1 MAENSYDYILQV
13 GWEFA
18 DAAKEATKE
27 LKSAQTSVEKSGGI
41 KIKYSSDPDSIKD
54 IVSSIKKINPEA
66 EVQVSINQKDAL
78 KLFQGMGKKAFKSIF
93 DDKEASDIYDQIEK
107 NITKKLQNVNTSR
120 FSSRLLSTIHDPT
133 KSLQEQRTALGDIL
147 NDLTMLSKIG
157 AEKIEMLSPAQLD
170 RIIEYKKNAIDAASA
185 LSTAKSNA
193 NQQAYDA
200 RIQKEGVQS
209 LFASKRIFS
218 SKKALSS
225 RVSEVASGL
234 GISQEQLG
242 EDTTLLENYSKAAE
256 LLSDLIAKRR
266 TYDNLSNPTQAKKQL
281 DQDQIISSVWS
292 YLRNQE
298 TAIKRKYGVTA
309 GTNISF
315 LSDQFN
321 GQDIR
326 DNSSNAITA
335 FIEATTKKQVREL
348 ENAQN
353 TLENYVKTSNI
364 SAQKRTNR
372 KFQRNIG
379 IISQDGERP
388 EHTSGE
394 EVGQATAQAM
404 SDGASATEDA
414 NAKIREYIVTVE
426 EAVNAIKT
434 LQNQIDALDEDDS
447 DEALDKIDEYE
458 KKQAFYYAR
467 LSNLKV
473 SRTELKQKYGFDLA
487 DYETTATQ
495 IRDQGGENSDL
506 YKQIRDFKEEL
517 PPVVVPTEVNT
528 TQANEE
534 LDELGNDREIVVQTK
549 LDGIKQAMDLL
560 SQMKE
565 KYEYAAIFNTD
576 TGYSTQVYKGDKT
589 KVPKKVA
596 HQVFDEADGQGNSFL
611 HTHPLFNVAAFSAGD
626 IESAIKDD
634 IKKGITQQFVIA
646 GNEIA
651 SLNVEKLMKYQIDP
665 DVFMKTFKTFKSQR
679 ETNYRIEH
687 GNAYKYAD
695 VLPDSYDTKFA
706 ESIRGEFLEA
716 LSDAGIQ
723 ATEYITTQM
732 NDMIGEINQ
741 EMHRRS
747 ESGEYIDSGFVDDKL
762 ADLVS
767 GHIESVISSLS
778 IDDSAKSEL
787 QNSLQAS
794 LASIDDYLPKQ
805 VIDSLQIN
813 GDVSQQLLQQTLKDT
828 FLKFGLNPKAFFS
841 VKSKQD
847 WITDIYSQMQNRD
860 IEPEVDLSGLKSGL
874 EEAKRELAE
883 VRDELQKFK
892 DIDMTPEGIKEL
904 SDRLREAQSSA
915 DIYYNSMIH
924 SVDESTYEQ
933 LKEELDEAK
942 NEAEALQDQLDQ
954 LKNGLQTKTSIKDFY
969 EKYGLPREALD
980 KSIFEDYTSLL
991 TALGEKFGNINTQAE
1006 DFSEIEIDFRFI
1018 KELIPQ
1024 LDLSTEKIMV
1034 IQSLLNDIE
1043 SRMPGGIAWR
1053 IEGVKQS
1060 NLEADNFLKQI
1071 KQIIQPDYT
1080 VSSEQVETAQ
1090 RQLAAAQEYAL
1101 SGQNKGINA
1110 LNGELQSASNLGPKT
1125 GDSVGQAMEEISQK
1139 AEHSAESVQHLVDTL
1154 EGVGYHATK
1163 TEWETFDFDKTKPAQ
1178 MGSGMYLSPDEN
1190 VGQFAKFT
1198 KNPNIK
1204 EVEIALQKCFILT
1217 NKYIS
1222 SISDINDIL
1231 GTSLPDDASAKE
1243 VLSAIRKYSKESKSN
1258 SDTFRNKMLGKGY
1271 QGMYVSDYL
1280 ANVSHKDELVIYD
1293 PKALENMKSY
1303 KYDEFKTMDHSNS
1316 GFSFSKKLVNNS
1328 LLALDTSA
1336 IDKQREALRETEEQA
1351 YNTKDAID
1359 EVINEAGNRDMAPQE
1374 LNQGTPGAKKIAMF
1388 PQKQETEDVD
1398 FRSGY
1403 EKTQEELSELD
1414 ESYKESEKFVTGLL
1428 EAIQNAQDYWSKS
1441 ETTNDEYEQLMKLY
1455 KDFPEVPQFFEEYPQ
1470 HLDGWKDVDDVDDFW
1485 KFVEQFPKAQEYL
1498 RVQEDIIS
1506 PFVNFDE
1513 QVHNSDGIV
1522 SFNKDLEALNKQLQ
1536 EVTGSEQNFIAKYKD
1551 VANALTDGQIDYYDA
1566 LSGILEKEFPE
1577 ANIYRDKDY
1586 GSISITPKSQRDL
1599 ENMGLQAEEAA
1610 EKISKVIDLQSK
1622 LSSSQKVRSIA
1633 TNEMQDV
1640 SDAQQRT
1647 AEIDAELKKIAD
1659 AGLKNYNADI
1669 TAMADAHH
1677 QAVQAAEE
1685 HAEAEKKVS
1694 DASGVQQ
1701 PPSSPTVERHK
1712 EEKQAAEDAAKAE
1725 EELARKKEEAAN
1737 AGKSNKGVDDH
1748 KKETEEARE
1757 AAKAEEDL
1765 KKKKEETSKAG
1776 SVHKTDGKKKSTGVD
1791 REPGLEFSGDEDNR
1805 KNASNAG
1812 STYKEEKNKVDSTVE
1827 SEKAKF
1833 EELARELDTAIPKA
1847 IQKKNSAFEA
1857 EVGVVNKVVDSEKQK
1872 IKELKDAVNGITDSV
1887 RDKNKEFKKVSKNTA
1902 SSSNQNDQGTSK
1914 GKKKS
1919 QSQDDTIQNEIDE
1932 AISTYGKLLKGKN
1945 IDTYVSLQ
1953 GARDNGN
1960 VLSGSDTIKL
1970 EGWIQDLKKADET
1983 ARKYSKTNDELANSQ
1998 LRFNNALSSAQEY
2011 YQQNSSITKEYIK
2024 AQQMMN
2030 KIKGLDQS
2038 RFSEQFNALQNSLEG
2053 LKSGGKDLKSFEQ
2066 EYNNFI
2072 SLTRANR
2079 GNGDIISGSFTS
2091 IDDAKAK
2098 AEEVVKGYK
2107 TVLRDLSGSTSIDS
2121 NGMAQWSAQVMD
2133 AEGHVKQLQF
2143 AWSEA
2148 YGVIVQGVTQLPK
2161 QSVGIVA
2168 VFDRIKNKIKELA
2181 TYWTARLF
2189 DPYRLIGSFKQIIN
2203 IVKQYDDALT
2213 EMRKVSDESVS
2224 SLKEFQKSSFDIAS
2238 SLGTT
2243 GLQIQKS
2250 TADWLRLGETF
2261 DEAQKSAKV
2270 SNLLLNVSEFES
2282 IDQATQA
2289 LVSASQAY
2297 NELEKIDIVDK
2308 LNNIGNNFS
2317 VSTDQLAEG
2326 LQNSAAVLKTAGND
2340 IDQSLALLT
2349 AGNAI
2354 TQDISKTA
2362 AGIRTITLR
2371 IAGTKEAKAELEELG
2386 EDVSDFEVKTQ
2397 SKVDA
2402 QVRKFTATEKNPNG
2416 VSVLDSNG
2424 RLRDTYDILL
2434 DISQVYA
2441 DIVEK
2446 DNQLGTNTSN
2456 ALLELLAGKTRSNIL
2471 ASILQNPQML
2481 EDVYN
2486 MSAQS
2491 TGSAL
2496 EENQKYLDSISGK
2509 MEQITNRFQE
2519 LANIVI
2525 DSDGLKLVLDIANSL
2540 LTVITKLIEQFGGL
2554 NAILGV
2560 MSGVLLQKKGLGI
2573 LDQNGKGG
2581 LANALLNAFIPS
2593 SKDTKKAVKTIFDVF
2608 SAEIGKMKLDPNDNL
2623 WNQLSMNMSEK
2634 QIKESAIWGP
2644 LFKNADEAT
2653 KKTMTAVQG
2662 IQELQNTSYEASY
2675 GIASLTDGFHKLGG
2689 GIVSFLKYGVE
2700 IAAMMA
2706 LFTAL
2711 SAGITALLDATIY
2724 KEKRII
2730 EAGINA
2736 KKQIDEITSSYKEM
2750 SEFADENASR
2760 YDKLSQGITR
2770 SNTGNLENISLSP
2783 DEFNEFLSLNK
2794 EMADMFP
2801 KLVSGYDAQGNAI
2814 LDFGDSA
2821 NTASDALK
2829 LLLEQERQLAEF
2841 KVDENLPDLAK
2852 SVTNQNTNL
2861 SKEVGQLQDEIESM
2875 RAVQRLLNND
2885 VDNFTQNNIIDY
2897 AKSIGFSL
2905 DDNGIRFNNSVPDD
2919 NQGLK
2924 EYSDYLNTVINKVV
2938 NGSTFGFAGNS
2949 QRNQAD
2955 GNDLIT
2961 SLLITNNNGEQIS
2974 FKQFKDFIEQFKQVL
2989 LQDGLETI
2997 PGDLDELQMKLDEDI
3012 AEMQANWNSIAPS
3025 LISSMSL
3032 YSKYRDLGED
3042 SIGQQL
3048 QNIIAKQISDFDPS
3062 ELAENEIDTFNYNPR
3077 KFVKELF
3084 LDPILKAVSNDKGE
3098 IDKSKKRI
3106 IGQLLSFNDT
3116 QLTGIKAQEEIDKK
3130 LMDLIPDDEE
3140 LRKTIKVALGFEL
3153 VDENGN
3159 TRSKY
3164 TDLENRVAGILGD
3177 NKPERS
3183 GIYLRNMAKNLTQ
3196 EQQSLL
3202 VSASESGEFT
3212 FRGDGLQELIAWLD
3226 KYKAK
3231 RDEVK
3236 KEDGLVDILNNEG
3249 YSESA
3254 EKFKTNLSTL
3264 SSALETL
3271 RTDGKLTAETMKELQ
3286 ESFPNLTDFSLESIR
3301 NEGVKQLQEW
3311 IEKLREGYDELD
3323 DEGKKQVDIYSNN
3336 LLQTYSE
3343 VIATAEQARQAAIQ
3357 SFVNPED
3364 EEASQEAQA
3373 LVAIERIKDLQSK
3386 YGEDLDWNIVWQL
3399 AVNDQLSGD
3408 LEDIYAR
3415 YDERVVNWH
3424 VMVDLPKENE
3434 ALQKNIDLRS
3444 SRRSTLEA
3452 KNSYRQTSGLN
3463 SADSYWDN
3471 ILGLDEANIQD
3482 MAKQVANA
3490 RQIFERSKSQ
3500 TDYDEYQKYYQAYY
3514 QALDQRL
3521 QDQIAADE
3529 DNIKKVAGDYE
3540 KAGKEAEKFQA
3551 EINDAKNKGQRAS
3564 EETYNNLAESY
3575 RSQAESM
3582 RTAAEGFL
3590 WVYNHAE
3597 DEGRRQAALTQYNTL
3612 SSSALSAEQSAAE
3625 AERGFMSDKLLEQ
3638 QNQYNDLQTEAKE
3651 IEEEITNAET
3661 KHQKVSD
3668 RRYDELIKNGDKQIR
3683 NLERQR
3689 DTLTQLQSKTN
3700 QGTDTWRDYQS
3711 QIEDVESS
3719 IRSMENSQIGWFETM
3734 TSSVSTNAQELAST
3748 LSTAFSELTSNTG
3761 LSIDTMNSLV
3771 KQFSDLTGMDVS
3783 KIFYESADGMKMNTY
3798 AAEALVD
3805 AEYSLKTTDLKS
3817 EIERQNQIIERNKN
3831 LQTEAAREAVSAA
3844 NQRID
3849 AAERELSMLQA
3860 LYDEQKD
3867 NFTNYQ
3873 KFQRAQST
3881 ENAGSRYEDMQA
3893 YWKTAQENF
3902 GKGLTGTDEFRAY
3915 VQYFDQ
3921 WGEDTIAA
3929 YNRNKD
3935 KITRY
3940 MTEDFGGPRNFLND
3954 LVAKGYATTDGG
3966 SYSFAIPNV
3975 EKVAAEMGMSV
3986 EWFRDMLGRLEDYG
4000 ATNDWVESELD
4011 GTEKIKAKMQE
4022 LVEARLH
4029 YQELERQ
4036 GASADVLADQQKVI
4050 DTLAYSLDNLKIN
4063 TEAVKERSG
4072 KITSTEIQNAVS
4084 DIDTLW
4090 KTLGD
4095 NLEEGSDE
4103 YRAFVSGIRAYAQA
4117 NHIPLDVDFKVD
4129 ETALEEQFEGYKVSI
4144 AYELKPGSEVTDQI
4158 TNQEAFDSGK
4168 EKALQL
4174 DVNDENIVN
4183 ALNTVNSISKEDLE
4197 AIETNDGKWDD
4208 TFRTQEEALGQLADT
4223 LGLVGEERGQ
4233 IVAILEYLGLITENT
4248 EKEFDTPSGEAPEK
4262 HEQKLTGVLRN
4273 EAKYFEEQAEA
4284 EAEAAKWQ
4292 EITDNSLPVVNAV
4305 NAMTEQATTDADN
4318 LNSTVAQGF
4327 SDVISVIRGGETES
4341 EKAENKQRSN
4351 YAKVETER
4359 NQAIAEAQ
4367 KAPQE
4372 HQKAEEVARKEEDV
4386 IRKREEVLAQEE
4398 KFEQD
4403 RLNSKRP
4410 SLEGQKALD
4419 RVRKK
4424 SVSEQNAMEEAAL
4437 QQARETAL
4445 APDAGD
4451 QENSLVQLTEAYH
4464 EAVRVFGEESEQAKL
4479 AYQAMNDEYQSI
4491 HYDAETP
4498 EVEANVEIEAPET
4511 EEKYQIEA
4519 EVEIDAQQT
4528 QDVLDEQTYRVP
4540 VAPQSETLVE
4550 TTPQATGSSTMVG
4563 LDLGDGWSVPEIE
4576 NQEAT
4581 VTIEGDDQAT
4591 DDINLVDAKLNALNG
4606 SQANVTISAQ
4616 DDLAQADADI
4626 EAWRTAQGSR
4636 PVVIPV
4642 QAQTPGG
4649 GGPVLKA
4656 TKATGTM
4663 LAPAH
4668 ASGTAYNVFNA
4679 IPITGAFADG
4689 KVGLDH
4695 DEEALVNE
4703 LGTESLIR
4711 DGKWFLIPGGMHTEN
4726 LKKGDVVLNH
4736 RQTADLVKSGKAAG
4750 HGTAYAQ
4757 GSGVPLSSIP
4767 LGPAHVTNSKTGL
4780 TGAGMTRANATSSTL
4795 NTPHA
4800 NPAVTAVNK
4809 NTDAIK
4815 NNTKASK
4822 DGKKSTDKAK
4832 TALDKFNEWLG
4843 KWVDW
4848 IDNRIDSLSNR
4859 IERFEK
4865 KADELIDYS
4874 KKNQKIQKAMDT
4886 LSTIPQYQ
4894 NAQLKTK
4901 KVKGTNGVITEVATG
4916 TKGVKKGTLLGDTMR
4931 GAVRYQKQA
4940 DKVMKK
4946 AVKSGLLSQ
4955 KEANKIA
4962 KLIQTGKI
4970 DIRKY
4975 NENVRAVISAYEDW
4989 FGKSQDL
4996 IDSTYELK
5004 QQFKDLEQTKLD
5016 NITERFETLV
5026 GLFEAA
5032 NTLSEAAV
5040 DYYSERGRAVNTVDK
5055 TEMGFQLERQGRIT
5069 QELENER
5076 TAYETEMKQAKTI
5089 FGESSNEYRQARTQ
5103 FYQIQEELKKSQTS
5117 ELSLKHAIEELTFT
5131 VRGFVIDRIQSFV
5144 SKLGNIASLAEKRGT
5159 NKALGYE
5166 VTEDVFNEQIGY
5178 NNDLILK
5185 YAEDLQA
5192 RKDEIAR
5199 RTIEEGLEINSDAYQ
5214 ELYNKIVA
5222 DEDAMYK
5229 LYSANE
5235 DLKMSIRNLRW
5246 KPFKEFQETLDKIES
5261 DFNHIQ
5267 SFIREGEL
5275 LDEDGQFTARGF
5287 TQIALIGENMDVA
5300 EKKIANARAAIEK
5313 LNDELAVGTINEE
5326 TFGEEFEQQ
5335 MKIIQDSASEAYDA
5349 MQKLADLYIK
5359 QITEENSILQD
5370 LIKSRQDAL
5379 NKKKAYYDY
5388 DKQIREKNKDV
5399 NSLRAQVQ
5407 ALQNVSTDAAKAK
5420 RAQLQAQLAEAEEDL
5435 NETRY
5440 DHQIEMQQQ
5449 GYEQLSEDM
5458 QKALDDAVKLIN
5470 GDQVVLQQTAAQMLG
5485 QLETNHI
5492 DEKAVIA
5499 DIVSGTGT
5507 KIHDETQSMINET
5520 LTATAALSEDAQG
5533 IANAVSAIA
5542 TLLGQ
5547 NPAIMADSL
5556 AQILGQ
5562 LGNEGTLSQAISKF
5576 ADENG
5581 IKINETGL
5589 EGVITAIAKPYDKE
5603 GEANKLF
5610 TQIYDSLGDK
5620 GQLYNEAINM
5630 KTAIGQ
5636 VSKYLGTDQENTFT
5650 RLKDITTALGDEGTL
5665 SKAIKQFA
5673 SENGIEIDGTSLEG
5687 VINEISAPFDTQ
5699 GKASELFNSLQGVIK
5714 GDTDSL
5720 FNEASGMAGTISTIS
5735 ELLGTKED
5743 STFTRVQQI
5752 LDNLGATGTL
5762 SQAITNFINEQGKSV
5777 DDETQSLIDKMTAP
5791 YDTDGRANILMSE
5804 IKNALTG
5811 TNGALKLLS
5820 DLKVEKKQNDD
5831 GTPSYTINVPQ
5842 AITEQ
5847 QVSDSVSAINTTVE
5861 TKLDSIGNDVSKHLK
5876 TIEDAYLKLTS
5887 NLGTTGNTGKG
5898 EDNVADAE
5906 IIKQVTDMI
5915 NALPTKAGLSDA
5927 GKVSEAQNAYDR
5939 LTDKQKS
5946 MVSED
5951 AQKKLD
5957 TANQQIN
5964 KAKEDKAEA
5973 DRKAQEAEEIIK
5985 KKVEETRGKLLSD
5998 INIALSYGD
6007 VHKKSIT
6014 KAEKNSHAAI
6024 WEYLVKNFGITG
6036 NNKVYT
6042 ALAKALGVK
6051 VSKTVTGKQ
6060 KDKILSELKLARN
6073 KYGFASGTKRVG
6085 KNMDAWTNEDWE
6097 DLGAEM
6103 IVRKSDGAI
6112 LTPLK
6117 ANDSV
6122 IPANLADNLFKW
6134 GAISPDKFLSN
6145 PFLGKM
6151 GDVPSN
6157 ANVTNQVDQKVEMH
6171 FDSLFTIQGDVNA
6184 DVMDRLEEFG
6194 KALTSD
6200 RNFQQNV
6207 VKFVTKDF
6215 VRESKKQGGFR

>member
-133 KSLQEQRTALGDIL
+133 KSLQEQRTVLGDIL

-157 AEKIEMLSPAQLD
+157 TEKIEMLSPAQLD
-170 RIIEYKKNAIDAASA
+170 RIIEYKKNALDAASA

-193 NQQAYDA
+193 NQQAYNA

-266 TYDNLSNPTQAKKQL
+266 TYENLSNPTQAKKQL

-298 TAIKRKYGVTA
+298 TAIKRKYGVTE
-309 GTNISF
+309 GKNISF

-388 EHTSGE
+388 EHTSGG

-589 KVPKKVA
+589 KVPKNVA

-716 LSDAGIQ
+716 LSDAGVQ

-767 GHIESVISSLS
+767 GYIESVISSLS

-813 GDVSQQLLQQTLKDT
+813 GDASQQLLQKTLKDT

-847 WITDIYSQMQNRD
+847 WITDIYSPMQNRD

-883 VRDELQKFK
+883 LRDELQKFK
-892 DIDMTPEGIKEL
+892 DTDMTPEGIKEL

-933 LKEELDEAK
+933 LKEELGEAK

-991 TALGEKFGNINTQAE
+991 TALGEKFVNINTQAE

-1024 LDLSTEKIMV
+1024 LDLSAEKIIV

-1110 LNGELQSASNLGPKT
+1110 LNGELQSASNLGSKT

-1316 GFSFSKKLVNNS
+1316 GFSFSKKLVNNN

-1359 EVINEAGNRDMAPQE
+1359 EVINEAGNRDMVPQE

-1428 EAIQNAQDYWSKS
+1428 EAIQNAQDYWNKS
-1441 ETTNDEYEQLMKLY
+1441 ETTNDEYEQLLKLY

-1701 PPSSPTVERHK
+1701 PPSSPTVEQHK

-1776 SVHKTDGKKKSTGVD
+1776 SVPKTDGKKKSTGVD
-1791 REPGLEFSGDEDNR
+1791 REFRSESSDGEDRR
-1805 KNASNAG
+1805 KNASKTG
-1812 STYKEEKNKVDSTVE
+1812 STYEEEKNKVDSTVE

-1872 IKELKDAVNGITDSV
+1872 IKELKDAVDGIADSV

-1914 GKKKS
+1914 DKKKS
-1919 QSQDDTIQNEIDE
+1919 QSQDDTIQNEIDK
-1932 AISTYGKLLKGKN
+1932 AISTYEKLLKGKN

-2038 RFSEQFNALQNSLEG
+2038 RFSEQFNALQNSLES
-2053 LKSGGKDLKSFEQ
+2053 LKSGGKDFKSFEQ

-2098 AEEVVKGYK
+2098 AEEIVKGYK

-2224 SLKEFQKSSFDIAS
+2224 SLKEFQKSSFDIAN
-2238 SLGTT
+2238 SLGAT

-2261 DEAQKSAKV
+2261 DEAQKSARV

-2317 VSTDQLAEG
+2317 VSTDQLAQG

-2340 IDQSLALLT
+2340 IDQALALLT

-2491 TGSAL
+2491 IGSAS

-2519 LANIVI
+2519 LANIAI
-2525 DSDGLKLVLDIANSL
+2525 DSEGLKLALDIANSL

-2608 SAEIGKMKLDPNDNL
+2608 SAEIGKMKLNPSDNL

-2675 GIASLTDGFHKLGG
+2675 GIVSLTDGFHKLGG

-2770 SNTGNLENISLSP
+2770 LNTGNLENISLSP

-2875 RAVQRLLNND
+2875 RTVQRLLNND
-2885 VDNFTQNNIIDY
+2885 AGNFTQNNIIDY

-3062 ELAENEIDTFNYNPR
+3062 ELAENEIDAFNYNPR

-3084 LDPILKAVSNDKGE
+3084 LDPILKAVSSDKGE

-3106 IGQLLSFNDT
+3106 IGQLLSFDDT
-3116 QLTGIKAQEEIDKK
+3116 QLTSIKAQEEIDKK
-3130 LMDLIPDDEE
+3130 LMDLIPYDEE
-3140 LRKTIKVALGFEL
+3140 LRKTIKIALGFEL

-3164 TDLENRVAGILGD
+3164 TDLENRVVGILGD

-3212 FRGDGLQELIAWLD
+3212 FHGDGLQELIAWLD

-3236 KEDGLVDILNNEG
+3236 KEGGLVDILNNES

-3301 NEGVKQLQEW
+3301 NEGVEQLQEW

-3357 SFVNPED
+3357 SLVNPED

-3386 YGEDLDWNIVWQL
+3386 YGKDLDWNIVWQL

-3452 KNSYRQTSGLN
+3452 RNSYRQTSGLN

-3490 RQIFERSKSQ
+3490 RQIFEHSKSQ
-3500 TDYDEYQKYYQAYY
+3500 SDYDEYQKYYQAYY

-3529 DNIKKVAGDYE
+3529 DNIKKYAGDYE
-3540 KAGKEAEKFQA
+3540 KAGKEAEKFQN
-3551 EINDAKNKGQRAS
+3551 EINDAKDKGQRAS

-3582 RTAAEGFL
+3582 RTAAEGFM

-3597 DEGRRQAALTQYNTL
+3597 DEGRRQAALAQYNTL

-3689 DTLTQLQSKTN
+3689 DTLAQLQAKTD
-3700 QGTDTWRDYQS
+3700 QGTDAWRDYQS

-3805 AEYSLKTTDLKS
+3805 AEYSLKTADLKS

-3831 LQTEAAREAVSAA
+3831 LQTEAARAAVTAA

-3921 WGEDTIAA
+3921 WGEDTVAA

-4011 GTEKIKAKMQE
+4011 GQEKIKAKMQE
-4022 LVEARLH
+4022 LIEARIH
-4029 YQELERQ
+4029 YQELEQQ

-4050 DTLAYSLDNLKIN
+4050 DTLTYSLDNLKIN

-4072 KITSTEIQNAVS
+4072 KITSTEIQNAVNV
-4084 DIDTLW
+4084 IDALW
-4090 KTLGD
+4090 ETVGKGLD
-4095 NLEEGSDE
+4095 ENSVE
-4103 YRAFVSGIRAYAQA
+4103 YRQFIRDIQAYAQS
-4117 NHIPLDVDFKVD
+4117 HQIPLDTDFRVDMD
-4129 ETALEEQFEGYKVSI
+4129 ELEAQFEGYSVPI
-4144 AYELKPGSEVTDQI
+4144 TYELKPGSEVTDQI

-4183 ALNTVNSISKEDLE
+4183 ALNTVNKISKEDLE
-4197 AIETNDGKWDD
+4197 TIETNDGKWDD
-4208 TFRTQEEALGQLADT
+4208 TFRTQEEALGQLADA

-4284 EAEAAKWQ
+4284 EAEEAKWQ
-4292 EITDNSLPVVNAV
+4292 DITDNSLPVVNAV
-4305 NAMTEQATTDADN
+4305 NAMTEQATMDADN

-4327 SDVISVIRGGETES
+4327 SDVISVIQGGETES
-4341 EKAENKQRSN
+4341 EKAENKQRSD

-4359 NQAIAEAQ
+4359 NQAIAESQ
-4367 KAPQE
+4367 KASQE

-4419 RVRKK
+4419 RMRKK

-4437 QQARETAL
+4437 QQVRETAL

-4451 QENSLVQLTEAYH
+4451 QENSLVQLIEAYH

-4498 EVEANVEIEAPET
+4498 EVEANVEIEAPEA

-4519 EVEIDAQQT
+4519 EVEIDTQQT

-4550 TTPQATGSSTMVG
+4550 TTPKTTGSSTMVG

-4576 NQEAT
+4576 DQEAT

-4591 DDINLVDAKLNALNG
+4591 DDYDRVSSEWNILDG
-4606 SQANVTISAQ
+4606 SIANVEI
-4616 DDLAQADADI
+4616 DAQAKID
-4626 EAWRTAQGSR
+4626 EAIAQLDVFR
-4636 PVVIPV
+4636 QNEAAKPIQIPVVTIGQPS
-4642 QAQTPGG
+4642 AGGSGG
-4649 GGPVLKA
+4649 GGGKTGKA
-4656 TKATGTM
+4656 NVNGNYTGRAFANGTLM
-4663 LAPAH
+4663 GELGPEMWVDRDNGTYQLAGANGPEMVNLPDDAI
-4668 ASGTAYNVFNA
+4668 VFNA
-4679 IPITGAFADG
+4679 DQTDDLL
-4689 KVGLDH
+4689 KR
-4695 DEEALVNE
+4695 N
-4703 LGTESLIR
+4703 
-4711 DGKWFLIPGGMHTEN
+4711 HTST
-4726 LKKGDVVLNH
+4726 H
-4736 RQTADLVKSGKAAG
+4736 GKALANG
-4750 HGTAYAQ
+4750 NV
-4757 GSGVPLSSIP
+4757 S
-4767 LGPAHVTNSKTGL
+4767 GPALYGGL
-4780 TGAGMTRANATSSTL
+4780 TGANGSSGSMQ
-4795 NTPHA
+4795 TPWT

-4809 NTDAIK
+4809 NTNAIK
-4815 NNTKASK
+4815 DNTKASK
-4822 DGKKSTDKAK
+4822 DGKDSTDKAK

-4843 KWVDW
+4843 KFVDW
-4848 IDNRIDSLSNR
+4848 VDNRIDTLTNR

-4865 KADELIDYS
+4865 AADLAVGYGN
-4874 KKNQKIQKAMDT
+4874 KNYNVRKAMNT
-4886 LSTIPQYQ
+4886 LSDMNTYQ
-4894 NAQLKTK
+4894 NGELNLKT
-4901 KVKGTNGVITEVATG
+4901 VKGTNGVMAKIATG
-4916 TKGVKKGTLLGDTMR
+4916 TKNAKKGTLLGDTMR
-4931 GAVRYQKQA
+4931 GAVRYQQQA

-4955 KEANKIA
+4955 KKANEIT
-4962 KLIQTGKI
+4962 KLIQTGEI

-4975 NENVRAVISAYEDW
+4975 NEKVRAVISAYEDW
-4989 FGKSQDL
+4989 FGKSQQL
-4996 IDSTYELK
+4996 IDSTYDLK

-5016 NITERFETLV
+5016 NITEEFESIV
-5026 GLFEAA
+5026 GLAEAM
-5032 NTLSEAAV
+5032 NSVSEATV
-5040 DYYSERGRAVNTVDK
+5040 DWYTAQGRAVNTDDRKQVEGQIVRQRTITSTLEKELATLNKEVDYAA
-5055 TEMGFQLERQGRIT
+5055 QV
-5069 QELENER
+5069 
-5076 TAYETEMKQAKTI
+5076 
-5089 FGESSNEYRQARTQ
+5089 FGENSNEFREFKTRLEEVKEEAMKSRTTM
-5103 FYQIQEELKKSQTS
+5103 L
-5117 ELSLKHAIEELTFT
+5117 ELTHSLYTMADT
-5131 VRGFVIDRIQSFV
+5131 VRGYVIERVEKFV
-5144 SKLGNIASLAEKRGT
+5144 SKLSGITSLAEKRGT
-5159 NKALGYE
+5159 NKPLGYQ
-5166 VTEDVFNEQIGY
+5166 VTEDLYSEQIAY
-5178 NNDLILK
+5178 NNDLIVK
-5185 YAEDLQA
+5185 YAEDLEA
-5192 RKDEIAR
+5192 AKAEIAR
-5199 RTIEEGLEINSDAYQ
+5199 RTASDDEQFEVNSDEYQ
-5214 ELYNKIVA
+5214 KLYNEVAA
-5222 DEDAMYK
+5222 DEEALLK

-5246 KPFKEFQETLDKIES
+5246 KPFKEFQETLDKISS

-5275 LDEDGQFTARGF
+5275 LDDDGQFTARGF
-5287 TQIALIGENMDVA
+5287 AQIALVGENMDVA

-5407 ALQNVSTDAAKAK
+5407 ALQNVSTDAAKAR
-5420 RAQLQAQLAEAEEDL
+5420 RAQLQAQLAEAEEEL

-5470 GDQVVLQQTAAQMLG
+5470 GDQAKLQETAAFMLT
-5485 QLETNHI
+5485 QLETNRI

-5499 DIVSGTGT
+5499 DIVNGTGT
-5507 KIHDETQSMINET
+5507 KIHDETQAMINET
-5520 LTATAALSEDAQG
+5520 LTATAALSEDAIG

-5547 NPAIMADSL
+5547 NPANMADSL
-5556 AQILGQ
+5556 VQILGQ
-5562 LGNEGTLSQAISKF
+5562 LGDDGTLSQAISKF

-5620 GQLYNEAINM
+5620 GKLYTEATNM
-5630 KTAIGQ
+5630 KDAIGQ

-5650 RLKDITTALGDEGTL
+5650 RLKDITTALGDTGTL
-5665 SKAIKQFA
+5665 NQAIKMFA
-5673 SENGIEIDGTSLEG
+5673 SENGIEVDGTSLEG
-5687 VINEISAPFDTQ
+5687 IINEISAPFDAQ
-5699 GKASELFNSLQGVIK
+5699 GKAAALFNTLTAAINGE
-5714 GDTDSL
+5714 TNSL
-5720 FNEASGMAGTISTIS
+5720 FSEASGIKGVVNTISG
-5735 ELLGTKED
+5735 LLGKD
-5743 STFTRVQQI
+5743 SDSVFSKVSSILTR
-5752 LDNLGATGTL
+5752 LGETGTL
-5762 SQAITNFINEQGKSV
+5762 SQAITEFLNEEKV
-5777 DDETQSLIDKMTAP
+5777 KVNADTQSLIDKMTAP
-5791 YDTDGRANILMSE
+5791 YDTGGQAKQLFDKVVSDLEDSS
-5804 IKNALTG
+5804 KSPL
-5811 TNGALKLLS
+5811 LKLLS
-5820 DLKVEKKQNDD
+5820 DLGVKENANEDGSAPATMDLSEAIDLQPIAEEIEDLNPVVPITLDIDGEDLKEKLED
-5831 GTPSYTINVPQ
+5831 I
-5842 AITEQ
+5842 
-5847 QVSDSVSAINTTVE
+5847 E
-5861 TKLDSIGNDVSKHLK
+5861 TDYLKLDSEK
-5876 TIEDAYLKLTS
+5876 
-5887 NLGTTGNTGKG
+5887 GTTGKTAVG
-5898 EDNVADAE
+5898 EENVAQDE
-5906 IIKQVTDMI
+5906 ID
-5915 NALPTKAGLSDA
+5915 S
-5927 GKVSEAQNAYDR
+5927 GKYNTPSETTSNPPSSEATTKKIAEYD
-5939 LTDKQKS
+5939 LQHAKNLEAKIKKAVAKGDKH
-5946 MVSED
+5946 D
-5951 AQKKLD
+5951 KKLS
-5957 TANQQIN
+5957 
-5964 KAKEDKAEA
+5964 KKEKDE
-5973 DRKAQEAEEIIK
+5973 
-5985 KKVEETRGKLLSD
+5985 
-5998 INIALSYGD
+5998 
-6007 VHKKSIT
+6007 
-6014 KAEKNSHAAI
+6014 HAPL
-6024 WEYLVKNFGITG
+6024 WQYLVEHFGRTG
-6036 NNKVYT
+6036 NGEVYT
-6042 ALAKALGVK
+6042 ALAKALQVD
-6051 VSKTVTGKQ
+6051 VSKSMNAA
-6060 KDKILSELKLARN
+6060 DKNAILKKLKAVKE
-6073 KYGFASGTKRVG
+6073 KYHYSFKAGTKHVG

-6097 DLGAEM
+6097 NLGAEM

-6151 GDVPSN
+6151 GDMPSN
-6157 ANVTNQVDQKVEMH
+6157 ANVTNQVDQQIEMH
-6171 FDSLFTIQGDVNA
+6171 FDSLFTIQGNVNA